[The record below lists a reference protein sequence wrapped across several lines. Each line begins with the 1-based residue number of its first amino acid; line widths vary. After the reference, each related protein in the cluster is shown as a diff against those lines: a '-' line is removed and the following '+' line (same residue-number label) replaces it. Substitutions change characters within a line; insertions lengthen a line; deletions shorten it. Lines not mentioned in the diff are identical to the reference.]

1 MQELSNAST
10 GGQQER
16 QTVLV
21 VEDNEAVRQMV
32 LTNLTALGYHVIEA
46 RGGTGALDAL
56 ERQKIDVLFTDIVM
70 PGELSGIELARVAA
84 ERFPGLRVLLTSGF
98 PDALE
103 NDAEDL
109 AARMRFLSKPYRRAD
124 LARTLEA
131 VLSA

>member
-46 RGGTGALDAL
+46 RGGTGALETL